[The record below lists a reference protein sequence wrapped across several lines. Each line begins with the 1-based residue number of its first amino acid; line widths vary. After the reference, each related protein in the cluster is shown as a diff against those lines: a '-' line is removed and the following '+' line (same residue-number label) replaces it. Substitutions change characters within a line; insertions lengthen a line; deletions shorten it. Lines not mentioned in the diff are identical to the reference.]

1 MGRGL
6 HRVRHSQNRGCL
18 VGVEVR
24 LVRREEA
31 RGRALDFITLV
42 AVELDQTFG
51 RETFTYTNRNGNTA
65 IAKPV
70 LQAFKVLTATNVVW
84 ARSSRA

>member
-1 MGRGL
+1 
-6 HRVRHSQNRGCL
+6 L
-18 VGVEVR
+18 VSRCVWSAGKKHEV
-24 LVRREEA
+24 A
-31 RGRALDFITLV
+31 RFDF
-42 AVELDQTFG
+42 AAYELDQTFG

>member
-1 MGRGL
+1 M
-6 HRVRHSQNRGCL
+6 
-18 VGVEVR
+18 VEWF
-24 LVRREEA
+24 EAA
-31 RGRALDFITLV
+31 RGYLDEEI
-42 AVELDQTFG
+42 AAYKLDQTFG